1 MSKIIFNTNWFE
13 MHEIVNEKSK
23 NEIFHGIKPPDYV
36 TCVAFDENNRIILIS
51 QYRPIIGRNSLETPG
66 GQVDKNQSPDE
77 AIRNELIEE
86 IGYEYNSIEKIL
98 TLDPDVGRLMNKLHI
113 YKANKV
119 KNILSS
125 NEEGIEIKKF
135 EIAQI
140 KPLIESGELKSAFS
154 ILAIS
159 LVVKNIL

>member
-66 GQVDKNQSPDE
+66 GQVDKN
-77 AIRNELIEE
+77 
-86 IGYEYNSIEKIL
+86 
-98 TLDPDVGRLMNKLHI
+98 HI